1 MNSPHR
7 WPSVPEMQ
15 IQISKRSEVP
25 IREQLGDQIVFLIAT
40 EKLEPGAILPS
51 VRVLARRLKI
61 HHNLTGP
68 GTETWNIVVAKNFPL
83 KAERAR
89 LQFRWEM
96 FNAFNRAN
104 FCCVNQN
111 MSSPSD
117 FGLVNGA
124 NSGRF
129 MQFALRIDY

>member
-7 WPSVPEMQ
+7 LAKRAGDANPDQ
-15 IQISKRSEVP
+15 QTKRSSNPRAV
-25 IREQLGDQIVFLIAT
+25 AT
-40 EKLEPGAILPS
+40 EKLEPGAILSS

-104 FCCVNQN
+104 FFAPSRNI
-111 MSSPSD
+111 SSLAD
-117 FGLVNGA
+117 FGVVNSA